1 MKKWFENNRIGRCDR
16 TSSNRGFSLIELIVV
31 IAIMA
36 VVMGFFIAGL
46 GYLLGVNVRSCAHE
60 IQTAVG
66 AARITT
72 MGKEETHLRI
82 YRDSSDHCIYKQERV
97 RESGETGLTDLPA
110 EKIGKS
116 TLTVSYFTDDGS
128 GGLTGETELTDGSGI
143 EIVFD
148 RASGKETT
156 NYNCIRVE
164 AGAIRMDVR
173 IVPATGKVY
182 TE

>member
-1 MKKWFENNRIGRCDR
+1 MKKLLENNRMGRYDR
-16 TSSNRGFSLIELIVV
+16 TDSNRGFSLIELIVV

-36 VVMGFFIAGL
+36 IVMGFFIAGL

-66 AARITT
+66 ATRITT
-72 MGKEETHLRI
+72 MGKEETELRI

-97 RESGETGLTDLPA
+97 KESGESNFTDLPA

-116 TLTVSYFTDDGS
+116 TLAVSYFTDDGS
-128 GGLTGETELTDGSGI
+128 GGLTGETELADDSS
-143 EIVFD
+143 IVIGFD
-148 RASGKETT
+148 RASGKETSPYT
-156 NYNCIRVE
+156 CIRVE

>member
-1 MKKWFENNRIGRCDR
+1 MKKLLENNRIGRCGRAD
-16 TSSNRGFSLIELIVV
+16 SNRGFSLIELIVV

-36 VVMGFFIAGL
+36 IVMGFFIAGL

-60 IQTAVG
+60 IQTAIG
-66 AARITT
+66 ATRITT

-97 RESGETGLTDLPA
+97 KESGETNFTDLPA
-110 EKIGKS
+110 EKIGKA
-116 TLTVSYFTDDGS
+116 TLTVSYFIDDGS
-128 GGLTGETELTDGSGI
+128 GGLTGETELTDGNSI
-143 EIVFD
+143 EIEFD
-148 RASGKETT
+148 RASGKEKT
-156 NYNCIRVE
+156 NFNCIRVE
-164 AGAIRMDVR
+164 GGSIRMDVR